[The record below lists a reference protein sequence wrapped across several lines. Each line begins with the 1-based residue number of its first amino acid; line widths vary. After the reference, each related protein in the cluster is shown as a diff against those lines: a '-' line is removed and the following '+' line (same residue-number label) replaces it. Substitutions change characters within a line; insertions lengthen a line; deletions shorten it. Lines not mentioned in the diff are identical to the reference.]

1 MDLGRT
7 LHFSHQPSICDYSNK
22 HFPLTRHFQKICPIP
37 CVIFRNK
44 YIFRVLNSASR
55 PTPTIGS
62 SLVGC
67 PRQLTNTF
75 AAILHT

>member
-1 MDLGRT
+1 M
-7 LHFSHQPSICDYSNK
+7 
-22 HFPLTRHFQKICPIP
+22 
-37 CVIFRNK
+37 
-44 YIFRVLNSASR
+44 LNSASR